1 VRRRLYLCLCI
12 SCAVGALAFVV
23 FGGDAAGQGEPQTPA
38 PRADPALLSQ
48 GLTLFQESCSSC
60 HGLDARGVSGRGPSL
75 HGVGARAADFY
86 LSTGRMPLD
95 KPGDEPLRRK
105 PAFQRKDIDAIVAY
119 IASFGGPGIP
129 RADPEQGEIA
139 LGQHAF
145 SSQCAGC
152 HQVAGEGG
160 LVTNARVPRV
170 KGIAPTQ
177 IAEAVRIGPYLMP
190 PFSEHAIDQ
199 HELDS
204 IARYLEYMNNPEDR
218 GGWGIGHLGPVPEG
232 MVAWFIGLLALVI
245 VIRLLGERVEG
256 PRSE

>member
-1 VRRRLYLCLCI
+1 VRLAAIVLGC
-12 SCAVGALAFVV
+12 ALAAAV
-23 FGGDAAGQGEPQTPA
+23 FAAAAPGAPTGDLQRG
-38 PRADPALLSQ
+38 RALYTD
-48 GLTLFQESCSSC
+48 SCSSC
-60 HGLDARGVSGRGPSL
+60 HGLDLQGIPGRAPKL
-75 HGVGARAADFY
+75 RGVGAQSADFY

-145 SSQCAGC
+145 SSHCAGC